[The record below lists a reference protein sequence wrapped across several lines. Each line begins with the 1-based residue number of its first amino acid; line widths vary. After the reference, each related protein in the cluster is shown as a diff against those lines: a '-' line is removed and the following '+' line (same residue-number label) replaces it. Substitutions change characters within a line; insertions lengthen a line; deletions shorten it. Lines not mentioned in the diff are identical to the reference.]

1 MVSISKRSISP
12 EEYLQAERRRAEK
25 REYINGQVIPMG
37 GASTN
42 HNQITGNLYFI
53 LRTLLDES
61 DYNIY
66 STDHRVHNPITQSYT
81 YPDIV
86 VVKGKLEYL
95 DDAFD
100 TLLNPLLIAEVSS
113 DSTFERDL
121 HEKFVAYR
129 KTPGF
134 QEYLLIAQDKV
145 LIQKF
150 FRIKDEQ
157 WTIEDFDNPEQTIQL
172 KSVPAEISV
181 QDIYQKVQFEQ
192 S

>member
-1 MVSISKRSISP
+1 MVSTRKRSISP
-12 EEYLQAERRRAEK
+12 DEYLQAERRRTEK
-25 REYINGQVIPMG
+25 CEYINGQVIPMG

-42 HNQITGNLYFI
+42 HNQITGNLYFL
-53 LRTLLDES
+53 LRMLLDEQT
-61 DYNIY
+61 YNIY
-66 STDHRVHNPITQSYT
+66 SVDHRVHNPITQSYT

-86 VVKGKLEYL
+86 VVKGELEYL
-95 DDAFD
+95 DDTFD

-121 HEKFVAYR
+121 HEKFIAYR

-150 FRIKDEQ
+150 FRIKGEQ
-157 WTIEDFDNPEQTIQL
+157 WEIEDFDNPEQTIKL

-181 QDIYQKVQFEQ
+181 QDIYKKVQFVKP
-192 S
+192 

>member
-1 MVSISKRSISP
+1 MMVSISKKSISP
-12 EEYLQAERRRAEK
+12 EEYLQAERRRTEK
-25 REYINGQVIPMG
+25 CEYINGQVIPMG

-42 HNQITGNLYFI
+42 HNQITGNLYFL

-61 DYNIY
+61 AYNIY
-66 STDHRVHNPITQSYT
+66 STDHRVHNPISQSYT

-86 VVKGKLEYL
+86 VVKGELEYL

-129 KTPGF
+129 KSLSF
-134 QEYLLIAQDKV
+134 QEYILIAQDKV

-150 FRIKDEQ
+150 FRIKEEQ
-157 WTIEDFDNPEQTIQL
+157 WEIEDFDQLEQKIKL

-181 QDIYQKVQFEQ
+181 YDIYKKVQFGK
-192 S
+192 